1 MGSAVEQERLARLL
15 EQPEVQQRIL
25 GDYEGAYA
33 LGLTSS
39 PDHGKLAIR
48 VRIEGTDPSV
58 IPDQVDLEGE
68 TVPVLVHT
76 GFKAPVPLQQG

>member
-1 MGSAVEQERLARLL
+1 MEQERLARLI
-15 EQPEVQQRIL
+15 EKPEVQRRIL
-25 GDYEGAYA
+25 GDYDGAYA

-39 PDHGKLAIR
+39 PDQGKLAIR

-68 TVPVLVHT
+68 TVPILVHT
-76 GFKAPVPLQQG
+76 GFKAPVPLKKA